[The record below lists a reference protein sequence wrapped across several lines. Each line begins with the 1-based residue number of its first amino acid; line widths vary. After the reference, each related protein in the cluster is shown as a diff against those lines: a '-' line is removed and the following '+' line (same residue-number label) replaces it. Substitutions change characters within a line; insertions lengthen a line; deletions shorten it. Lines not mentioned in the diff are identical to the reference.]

1 MGGQDAEEDSEQ
13 HAEDERSEIIT
24 PRIRRRIGEA
34 VVLALFFI
42 ADALGVWP
50 ESHGKALLIG
60 AAGTAAVLFIELPLR
75 PWLISS
81 GIIAVAALGINWAI
95 GPVPRP
101 EVEVSGLLQPGN
113 DPVPVNPCVQGTN
126 KQPTF
131 SVLFGANAFQVPST
145 GQFAIFRR
153 ADRAI
158 LSAEMAPEG
167 LAIDADIFGLSGSL
181 VGRIVRNEF
190 HVVTSDKTF
199 AERRGDLS
207 TLAVLDG
214 SNNELLYVRY
224 MNPLTIRV
232 RGIFAAPGKKTVRIT
247 DDSLQVERGP
257 GFSHIC
263 FGPIGT
269 IFKMD

>member
-1 MGGQDAEEDSEQ
+1 VADSPDKVQHNNKGQQPEHGDLYHYVYVFGATLGVGLIDF
-13 HAEDERSEIIT
+13 
-24 PRIRRRIGEA
+24 
-34 VVLALFFI
+34 LFFWHDNHLI
-42 ADALGVWP
+42 
-50 ESHGKALLIG
+50 ALLIG
-60 AAGTAAVLFIELPLR
+60 AAWLALVSIFELRHYRKWQIGVPIG
-75 PWLISS
+75 WF
-81 GIIAVAALGINWAI
+81 AAALIAYWII
-95 GPVPRP
+95 GPVHRP

-247 DDSLQVERGP
+247 DESLQVERGP
-257 GFSHIC
+257 GFAHNC